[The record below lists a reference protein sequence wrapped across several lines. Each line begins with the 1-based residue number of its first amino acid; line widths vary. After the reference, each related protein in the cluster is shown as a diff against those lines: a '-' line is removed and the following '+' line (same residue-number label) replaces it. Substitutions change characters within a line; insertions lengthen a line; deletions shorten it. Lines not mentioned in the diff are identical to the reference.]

1 MRFST
6 PLLSVIVLVLLGSPS
21 MGWAEPPAA
30 DKTSEEKVAKDS
42 GKTAETRKDRSRR
55 VPKKLLG
62 TQELDELVVVGRIQ
76 KPEVFYV
83 LGRTDFSYKGLTL
96 KKSFVDRIKR
106 SVRSNP
112 F

>member
-1 MRFST
+1 M
-6 PLLSVIVLVLLGSPS
+6 PKNMPGVISL
-21 MGWAEPPAA
+21 
-30 DKTSEEKVAKDS
+30 EEM
-42 GKTAETRKDRSRR
+42 TI
-55 VPKKLLG
+55 
-62 TQELDELVVVGRIQ
+62 VGRIQ

-96 KKSFVDRIKR
+96 KRSFVDRIGR